1 MPASESTSDAPPA
14 MRLRGVTAGYAA
26 GPVVRDVDLEVR
38 AGEVVGL
45 VGPNGSG
52 KTTLVRVAS
61 RAARPRSGQVH
72 VRGIDLYSMSPR
84 EAARL
89 VAVVPQEVAPAFSFT
104 ALEVVS
110 MGRSPYL
117 SRWGGG
123 RPEDWVR
130 VRSAMAATHVQH
142 LGDRPVDELSGGERR
157 RVVLAQALAQD
168 APVLLLDEPTTHLD
182 TSHVLELL
190 AIVRRLAR
198 RQGTAVLAIHHDLNL
213 ASASCDRLVVLDRGT
228 VVAEGTPTAVM
239 TPALLRT
246 VWGIEADVVADEAT
260 GRPTVRL
267 EVPEEPATALGRRA
281 HVVGGAGRGA
291 PLMRK
296 LAETGFEV
304 SAGVL
309 HASDTDAAAAERL
322 NLVRVSVPPFS
333 AIDAEAED
341 ACRTLM
347 LEAELLV
354 VCDAPFGPGNVAN
367 LRLAL
372 EAARS
377 GVTTIVLDQIPIE
390 ERDFTGGEASALWRE
405 LASIARRVQ
414 SYADV
419 DLVLD

>member
-1 MPASESTSDAPPA
+1 VLASKSDREGTPA
-14 MRLRGVTAGYAA
+14 MRLRRVTAGYAA
-26 GPVVRDVDLEVR
+26 GPVVRDIDLEVR
-38 AGEVVGL
+38 DGEVVGL

-61 RAARPRSGQVH
+61 RTTRPRSGEVL
-72 VRGIDLYSMSPR
+72 VYGMDVYSMSAR

-89 VAVVPQEVAPAFSFT
+89 VAVVPQEVSPAFSFT

-110 MGRSPYL
+110 MGRAPYL

-123 RPEDWVR
+123 RPEDWAR
-130 VRSAMAATHVQH
+130 IRGAMAATHVQH

-182 TSHVLELL
+182 TSHVLDLL
-190 AIVRRLAR
+190 AIVRGLAR

-213 ASASCDRLVVLDRGT
+213 ASASCDRLVVLDRGA
-228 VVAEGTPTAVM
+228 VVAEGTPTDVV
-239 TPALLRT
+239 TPELLRS
-246 VWGIEADVVADEAT
+246 VWGIEADVVADDAT
-260 GRPTVRL
+260 GRPMVRL
-267 EVPEEPATALGRRA
+267 EVPEEPAAALGRRA

-291 PLMRK
+291 PLLRL

-333 AIDAEAED
+333 AIDAEAEV
-341 ACRTLM
+341 ACRRLM
-347 LEAELLV
+347 LESDLLV

-377 GVTTIVLDQIPIE
+377 GVSTILLDQIPIE
-390 ERDFTGGEASALWRE
+390 ERDFTGGEASALWNQLE
-405 LASIARRVQ
+405 SLARRAT

-419 DLVLD
+419 GLVLD